1 MALATTNASSAVQQL
16 LFKLTSDGSMRGTV
30 TPDKGMI
37 FSVYDFITKAC
48 EKDDTG
54 GYSRKTFSN
63 LVKDG
68 SQFKV
73 EVENFVLNRFLPGS
87 GCRTTPCTDIR
98 GLQRLLTI
106 LGGKVSVE
114 YRAIL
119 NDTFLRYMAGDLS
132 MVKEIEANN
141 ASEAPTHLLAR
152 DALSRA
158 AICAP
163 VAGPASDANDANDAI
178 DAIDDTLTISDSA
191 PGMDAGDEERMQLV
205 REVAAN
211 LKTQS
216 VALTILSSEISE
228 ARKERDRERTLR
240 HAADGRLGAETR
252 EANKNVREQAAFW
265 RGEAT
270 ELKKLAG
277 EQRGWMRDMQTS
289 HNNALRVANERY
301 DEEKREGRAN
311 SVRLSEMHHVAL
323 KMAECLVSKS
333 N

>member
-1 MALATTNASSAVQQL
+1 MALSTTNASSAVQQL

-30 TPDKGMI
+30 TPDKGAV

-48 EKDDTG
+48 LKSDTAYARVTYG
-54 GYSRKTFSN
+54 NLIKSGSEYCKEILQLVYSCK
-63 LVKDG
+63 
-68 SQFKV
+68 
-73 EVENFVLNRFLPGS
+73 LPGS
-87 GCRTTPCTDIR
+87 SGPPTPCTDIR

-106 LGGKVSVE
+106 LDSKVSAE

-163 VAGPASDANDANDAI
+163 AAGPANDANDAI

-191 PGMDAGDEERMQLV
+191 PGMDAGDEERMRLV

-277 EQRGWMRDMQTS
+277 EQRGWMRDMQTT
-289 HNNALRVANERY
+289 HNDALRVANERY

-323 KMAECLVSKS
+323 KMAECLSKS
-333 N
+333 K